1 MMGFTPGA
9 ALPLLLVAAALVLLP
24 GRVAVNRRLRAL
36 GGTPNEPA
44 EPSHRAKQAM
54 DPLAVAS
61 VLDLLAACLRAGL
74 PMAGAAR
81 AVAPQAPEG
90 FGDALRRAAD
100 LLALG
105 ADASTA
111 WAQVA
116 RDANGRP
123 GTEEVESLAR
133 MARRSARSGSS
144 LAAAVTE
151 LAEQRRS
158 AVEDV
163 AAAKAERAG
172 VLIGGPL
179 GLCFLPAFVCLGIV
193 PVVIGLAGRV
203 LEGGLL

>member
-1 MMGFTPGA
+1 MVSIPET
-9 ALPLLLVAAALVLLP
+9 ALPLLLVAAALALVP
-24 GRVAVNRRLRAL
+24 GRAVVSRRLHAL
-36 GGTPNEPA
+36 GRTRHEPA
-44 EPSHRAKQAM
+44 SSSRRGNRGT
-54 DPLAVAS
+54 DPLVAAS

-74 PMAGAAR
+74 PMAAAAR
-81 AVAPQAPEG
+81 AVAPEAPESLG
-90 FGDALRRAAD
+90 EALRRAAD

-105 ADASTA
+105 ADAARA
-111 WAQVA
+111 WEQVA
-116 RDANGRP
+116 RDASGRP
-123 GTEEVESLAR
+123 GAEEIESLAR

-158 AVEDV
+158 AVEDS
-163 AAAKAERAG
+163 AAARAERAG

-203 LEGGLL
+203 LDGGLL

>member
-1 MMGFTPGA
+1 MGTTPGA
-9 ALPLLLVAAALVLLP
+9 ALPLLLVAAALVLPP
-24 GRVAVNRRLRAL
+24 GRVAVNRRLHAL
-36 GGTPNEPA
+36 GGRPNASA
-44 EPSHRAKQAM
+44 EPSHRANHGT

-81 AVAPQAPEG
+81 AVAPEAPEG
-90 FGDALRRAAD
+90 LGDALRRAAD

-123 GTEEVESLAR
+123 GAEEVDSLAR

-144 LAAAVTE
+144 LAAAVSE